1 MMPPTTVKWLSFVAS
16 LGLALA
22 LTPIVIAVA
31 RRLGR
36 VAKPRHDRW
45 PHQHT
50 PALFGGVA
58 IYLAFALPALFL
70 LPEKK
75 RFVGFAV
82 GTLIIFALGF
92 VDDLINLRHYTKLFG
107 QILTACIVTAFGV
120 TFDQS
125 TLGPMAIPLTVFW
138 LVAIT
143 NSFNLLDNMD
153 GLCAGVAGVVSLI
166 MCLHASLSGDLLVA
180 MPCLMLAG
188 ASAGFLVFN
197 FKPARVF
204 MGDCGSMFLGL
215 SLAILA
221 VMSSSWL
228 APNMVFSLL
237 VPTLMLAIPL
247 FDTSFVSIM
256 RALNGRSIAQGG
268 TDHTSHRL
276 VSLGLS
282 ERRAVVLLYLI
293 SAVFGLIALIGLT
306 GYNTV
311 LLVLAAFALIGLI
324 IFGRLLSE
332 VEVYQEPAAFKSA
345 WLRKIA
351 ENKTVLGGI
360 VMYKRRMLEIL
371 IDFGLIC
378 ACYFAAFLLRFDGQ
392 LTPEMTQF
400 INKSLPYVVICQLGM
415 FFLFGLYRGQW
426 RYTSTADLLS
436 IFKAVSVG
444 CALALAVVVMGLG
457 FDGFSRAA
465 YVIDWLLLMVAVS
478 GARVSSKVFRH
489 YLPPSNESAKRVVIV
504 GAGDAGEL
512 VLRDI
517 RNNRNAAYLP
527 IGFLDDAPTKQKS
540 TIHGLAVLG
549 TTSILRDVIQ
559 QQRVEEVIIAMPS
572 VKNGVI
578 ERVKKVCAEL
588 AVPCHEVKGM
598 IV

>member
-1 MMPPTTVKWLSFVAS
+1 MHPTTVRLISFAAS
-16 LGLALA
+16 LGLALI
-22 LTPIVIAVA
+22 LTPIVIKVA
-31 RRLGR
+31 QRLGR
-36 VAKPRHDRW
+36 VAKPRQDRW
-45 PHQHT
+45 HLHST

-58 IYLAFALPALFL
+58 IFLSFILPALVLIPDRKQFI
-70 LPEKK
+70 
-75 RFVGFAV
+75 GFAV
-82 GTLIIFALGF
+82 GTFLVFALGF
-92 VDDLINLRHYTKLFG
+92 VDDLFNLRHYTKLFG
-107 QILTACIVTAFGV
+107 QILTACVVTAFGL
-120 TFDQS
+120 TFNQS
-125 TLGPMAIPLTVFW
+125 TLGPMAIPLTIFW

-153 GLCAGVAGVVSLI
+153 GLCSGVACVVSLI
-166 MCLHASLSGDLLVA
+166 MFLHACLSGDQLVEI
-180 MPCLMLAG
+180 PCLLLAG
-188 ASAGFLVFN
+188 ASLGFLCFN

-221 VMSSSWL
+221 VMSSSLL

-247 FDTSFVSIM
+247 FDTSFVSIV
-256 RALNGRSIAQGG
+256 RTLNGRSIAQGG

-276 VSLGLS
+276 VSLGFS

-293 SAVFGLIALIGLT
+293 SAFFGFIALIGLT

-311 LLVLAAFALIGLI
+311 LLVLTAFAVIGLV
-324 IFGRLLSE
+324 IFGRFLAE
-332 VEVYQEPAAFKSA
+332 VQVYKEPSALQSA
-345 WLRKIA
+345 WLNKISQD
-351 ENKTVLGGI
+351 KTVLGGI

-378 ACYFAAFLLRFDGQ
+378 ACYIAAFLLRFDGQ
-392 LTPEMTQF
+392 LDPEHLSF
-400 INKSLPYVVICQLGM
+400 ISQSLPFIVICQLGM

-426 RYTSTADLLS
+426 RYTGTADILS

-444 CALALAVVVMGLG
+444 CLLSLVVIIAVLRL
-457 FDGFSRAA
+457 DGFSRAV
-465 YVIDWLLLMVAVS
+465 YVIDWLLLLVVIS
-478 GARVSSKVFRH
+478 GARISIKVFQH

-517 RNNRNAAYLP
+517 RNNRSAQYLP
-527 IGFLDDAPTKQKS
+527 VGFLDDAPTKQKS
-540 TIHGLAVLG
+540 TIHGLAVIG
-549 TTSILRDVIQ
+549 TTQVLRDVIQ
-559 QQRVEEVIIAMPS
+559 QQQIEEVIIAMPS

-578 ERVKKVCAEL
+578 DRVKTTCAEL
-588 AVPCHEVKGM
+588 AVPCREAKGM
-598 IV
+598 IA